1 MKIYSRFISF
11 INEIIENIKGPRE
24 LISVLS
30 NNKNIP
36 FVLEFEL
43 DTGSKI
49 NIVCDEINYILKY
62 SKWWILN
69 KHITIY
75 RVYSITNENENT
87 EIINRFHKKELYIN
101 NLWYFFA
108 DSQNKK
114 KAAINAFIDIVK
126 YSSIVN

>member
-1 MKIYSRFISF
+1 MKKYSRFIGF

-24 LISVLS
+24 LVPVLS
-30 NNKNIP
+30 NEDTSFIA
-36 FVLEFEL
+36 EFEL
-43 DTGSKI
+43 IKGSKI
-49 NIVCDEINYILKY
+49 NIMCDEINYILKY